1 MSTEPST
8 PTTEPA
14 ADGDEPRL
22 RERFDRRTV
31 LHAAGVLLLLV
42 MLVPFVVQAAPA
54 VVGGDTSYVVLS
66 GSMEPAISPGDV
78 VIVQDTTVSAV
89 GVGDV
94 VTFGTGSETPTTHRV
109 VDVVEQDGQTTL
121 RTKGDANE
129 DPDAGVVTAEQL
141 RGEVILVLPLIGYVV
156 QFGGTLVGQVVLI
169 GLPLVLLV
177 LTEVWRIVRDPGP
190 AAETGSEASQPESVE
205 GMELDSAAATA
216 VDEPATVSQEADGS
230 DEIELTTADLRAS
243 LVVLCLLATYSGVV
257 AILQQSF
264 WSVGVAVG
272 AGGLALLG
280 VGLWYAAPA
289 EEDAATV
296 LFSELPEGRT
306 VEVESLSE
314 LLAMAAETS
323 TTVYRTPTGDHFIVT
338 TDAVVVD
345 REGGEDQ

>member
-1 MSTEPST
+1 
-8 PTTEPA
+8 
-14 ADGDEPRL
+14 
-22 RERFDRRTV
+22 V

-42 MLVPFVVQAAPA
+42 VLVPFVVQAAPA

-78 VIVQDTTVSAV
+78 VIVQETTVSSV

-94 VTFGTGSETPTTHRV
+94 VTFGAGSETPTTHRV
-109 VDVVEQDGQTTL
+109 VDVVEQDGQTAL

-129 DPDAGVVTAEQL
+129 DPDAGLVAAKQL

-156 QFGGTLVGQVVLI
+156 QFGSTLAGQVALI
-169 GLPLVLLV
+169 GVPVTLLV

-190 AAETGSEASQPESVE
+190 ATETETGESPSESVE
-205 GMELDSAAATA
+205 NAESDSAATTTEVDEAATA
-216 VDEPATVSQEADGS
+216 PQETDGN

-243 LVVLCLLATYSGVV
+243 LAVLCLLATYSGVV
-257 AILQQSF
+257 AVLQQSF

-289 EEDAATV
+289 EEDTGTV
-296 LFSELPEGRT
+296 LLSELPDGRT
-306 VEVESLSE
+306 VEAESLSE
-314 LLAMAAETS
+314 LLALAAETGA
-323 TTVYRTPTGDHFIVT
+323 TVYRTPDDDHFVVT
-338 TDAVVVD
+338 ADAVVVD